1 MTLSNNLFFS
11 KILHKDIRNLDD
23 SVIGNLNDVLID
35 SRGIKPTLTAIEVK
49 SGKRLFYINCQ
60 NLEIYRSHTN
70 SFWLKLGSQQITF
83 TSPPDNAIFLAKDIL
98 DRQIIDI
105 NGRKVERV
113 NDIRIGLINQ
123 NWTVIA
129 ADIGLRGL
137 IRRLGLEY
145 LGITLTNLFKTE
157 FHNKLVVWDEV
168 QPLIS
173 SRDNLQLNMPYT
185 KLTTLHAAD
194 IADIIEDLDK
204 KAQIEVFKS
213 LEPEQAADVLEE
225 VESDVQISLLE
236 QLPIEQAADVL
247 EMMPQDEVADILE
260 EVTDQTAEKLLIEME
275 EHISDEIRELME
287 YDDRTVGSLM
297 MTDMMSFDKD
307 ENVKEVLHQLKH
319 ERPEEDITNFVYVTD
334 DKKLVGVISL
344 IDLIHAKSNRVLR
357 SLMRTDL
364 VILKD
369 TDKIEEAM
377 EQMQKYNLMILPVID
392 ENEELIGIVSLMDIV
407 YEYIRLKK
415 VDA

>member
-1 MTLSNNLFFS
+1 VTLSNNLFFS

-49 SGKRLFYINCQ
+49 SGKRLFYINCEAI
-60 NLEIYRSHTN
+60 EIYREKTN
-70 SFWLKLGSQQITF
+70 RFHLKLSSPQITF
-83 TSPPDNAIFLAKDIL
+83 TTPPENAIFLAKDIL

-113 NDIRIGLINQ
+113 NDIRIGLINS
-123 NWTVIA
+123 NWTVVA

-145 LGITLTNLFKTE
+145 LGITLTTLLKTE

-173 SRDNLQLNMPYT
+173 NRDNLKLTQPYT

-204 KAQIEVFKS
+204 QAQIEVFKS

-260 EVTDQTAEKLLIEME
+260 EVTDLTAEKLLVEME
-275 EHISDEIRELME
+275 EHISEEIRELME

-307 ENVKEVLHQLKH
+307 ENVKSVLNQLRH
-319 ERPEEDITNFVYVTD
+319 EQPEEDITNFVYVTD

-357 SLMRTDL
+357 TLMKTEL

>member
-11 KILHKDIRNLDD
+11 KILHKDIHNMDD

-49 SGKRLFYINCQ
+49 SGKRLFYINCES
-60 NLEIYRSHTN
+60 LEIYKTN
-70 SFWLKLGSQQITF
+70 SNAFLLKLGSQQITF
-83 TSPPDNAIFLAKDIL
+83 TSPPENAIFLAKDIL

-145 LGITLTNLFKTE
+145 LGITLTNLFRTE

-173 SRDNLQLNMPYT
+173 NRDNLQLTQPYT

-194 IADIIEDLDK
+194 IADIIEDLDRE
-204 KAQIEVFKS
+204 AQIDVFKS
-213 LEPEQAADVLEE
+213 LDTEQAADVLEE

-247 EMMPQDEVADILE
+247 ELMPQDEVADILE

-275 EHISDEIRELME
+275 EHISEEIRELME

-307 ENVKEVLHQLKH
+307 DNVKSVLTQLRH

-334 DKKLVGVISL
+334 DKRLVGVISL

-357 SLMRTDL
+357 SLMKTDL

-415 VDA
+415 VDV

>member
-1 MTLSNNLFFS
+1 M
-11 KILHKDIRNLDD
+11 
-23 SVIGNLNDVLID
+23 
-35 SRGIKPTLTAIEVK
+35 
-49 SGKRLFYINCQ
+49 
-60 NLEIYRSHTN
+60 
-70 SFWLKLGSQQITF
+70 KLGSQQITF
-83 TSPPDNAIFLAKDIL
+83 TSPPENAIFLAKDIL

-145 LGITLTNLFKTE
+145 LGITLTNLYSGTE

-173 SRDNLQLNMPYT
+173 NRDNLQLTQPYT

-194 IADIIEDLDK
+194 IADIIEDLDRE
-204 KAQIEVFKS
+204 AQIDVFKS
-213 LEPEQAADVLEE
+213 LDTEQAADVLEE

-247 EMMPQDEVADILE
+247 ELMPQDEVADILE

-275 EHISDEIRELME
+275 EHISEEIRELME

-307 ENVKEVLHQLKH
+307 DNVKSVLTQLA
-319 ERPEEDITNFVYVTD
+319 
-334 DKKLVGVISL
+334 S
-344 IDLIHAKSNRVLR
+344 
-357 SLMRTDL
+357 
-364 VILKD
+364 
-369 TDKIEEAM
+369 
-377 EQMQKYNLMILPVID
+377 
-392 ENEELIGIVSLMDIV
+392 
-407 YEYIRLKK
+407 
-415 VDA
+415 

>member
-1 MTLSNNLFFS
+1 VTLSNNLFFS

-49 SGKRLFYINCQ
+49 SGKRLFYINCEAV
-60 NLEIYRSHTN
+60 EIYRENTN
-70 SFWLKLGSQQITF
+70 RFHLKLSSPQITF
-83 TSPPDNAIFLAKDIL
+83 TTPPENAIFLAKDIL

-145 LGITLTNLFKTE
+145 VGISVTNLLKTE

-173 SRDNLQLNMPYT
+173 NRDNLKLNMPYT

-204 KAQIEVFKS
+204 QAQIEVFKS

-260 EVTDQTAEKLLIEME
+260 EVTDLTAEKLLVEME
-275 EHISDEIRELME
+275 EHISEEIRELME

-307 ENVKEVLHQLKH
+307 ENVKSVLNQLRH
-319 ERPEEDITNFVYVTD
+319 EQPEEDITNFVYVTD

-357 SLMRTDL
+357 TLMKTEL